1 MAVAADMALMDKKIC
16 VTPRSDSARICGVA
30 LHDVQIHRKS

>member
-16 VTPRSDSARICGVA
+16 VTVVKA
-30 LHDVQIHRKS
+30 LSHQQLFMVDRNSP